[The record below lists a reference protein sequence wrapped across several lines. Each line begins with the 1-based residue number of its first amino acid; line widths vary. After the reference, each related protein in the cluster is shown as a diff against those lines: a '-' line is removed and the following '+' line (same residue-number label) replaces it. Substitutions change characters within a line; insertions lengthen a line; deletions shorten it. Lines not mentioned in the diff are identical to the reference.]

1 MRSSERE
8 SGHADRSTR
17 MALHGALHLWPNG
30 GLFVGADM
38 VNEPHR
44 HFTCSII
51 VGLDGPIPVRAS
63 PMRDWTPLDGVLV
76 APNVEQQLD
85 ARGRRVATF
94 QVDPESHDYA
104 RIAHHFGADRDP
116 GRERSRVLSEQTLAK
131 VRGALRGMTDDARSA
146 LDVWSLTIDEL
157 ATRGE
162 PRRDLDLRIRKVLEL
177 IKGDFLTPPPA
188 GKLAAAVGLSPGRL
202 IHLFTREMGLPIRRY
217 ILWLRLRDVLI
228 SVVGGASLT
237 EAAHHAG
244 FSDSAHLSR
253 TFRGMFGF
261 PPSTIAEGRGRV
273 RLSFDA
279 DTTLSERSPH
289 PAVDPERLARAR
301 AVARLTPL

>member
-1 MRSSERE
+1 
-8 SGHADRSTR
+8 
-17 MALHGALHLWPNG
+17 
-30 GLFVGADM
+30 
-38 VNEPHR
+38 
-44 HFTCSII
+44 

-104 RIAHHFGADRDP
+104 RIAHHFGADRGNSRD
-116 GRERSRVLSEQTLAK
+116 RERSRVLSEPTIAK
-131 VRGALRGMTDDARSA
+131 VRSALRGMTADARSA
-146 LDVWSLTIDEL
+146 LDVWALTIDEL
-157 ATRGE
+157 ATTGE
-162 PRRDLDLRIRKVLEL
+162 PRRELDLRIRKVLEL
-177 IKGDFLTPPPA
+177 IKSDFLTPPPA
-188 GKLAAAVGLSPGRL
+188 GKLAAAVGLSSGRL

-261 PPSTIAEGRGRV
+261 PPSAIAEGRGRV

-279 DTTLSERSPH
+279 DTTLSQRSPH
-289 PAVDPERLARAR
+289 PAVDPERLSRGLSR
-301 AVARLTPL
+301 TPDRL